1 VIVGGLNLVLLICQ
15 TSSTDC
21 VVVVDVVVVVEV
33 VVPVVP
39 VFSVVVPVVKDGSRA
54 TVTFGGDVNITAAEG
69 EAVEDAG
76 AAGAEHEVT

>member
-1 VIVGGLNLVLLICQ
+1 MGQPDTDQNQRLKVFFSIIALMKTFGCSTCQ

-39 VFSVVVPVVKDGSRA
+39 EKSG
-54 TVTFGGDVNITAAEG
+54 
-69 EAVEDAG
+69 
-76 AAGAEHEVT
+76 